1 MKILKFFAKK
11 EIVIEGVTVRFKAAS
26 EQSQEHAEELL
37 KKKEERY
44 RNCLEG
50 RDRGRK
56 TPPDAEYEAPIAE
69 EICETL
75 DEHNI
80 VTRNRYGA
88 RVLNTDE
95 LLFLDIDYVPPRF
108 GEWFAGLFGKKV
120 PDVKTRIFRRIEE
133 LSGLPEFDG
142 VGFRVYET
150 CRGVRLLLSTRA
162 KTVLRSPEMAP
173 LFRKFGADP
182 LYSELCVRQ
191 NCCRAR
197 LTPKPARIRMKT
209 LLKFRFP
216 YKEEEKEAIHAWL
229 TEYEAKSKN
238 YAVCRLAAR
247 YGKRFTSPAVEFH
260 DRVTGAESRLPLA

>member
-108 GEWFAGLFGKKV
+108 GEWFA
-120 PDVKTRIFRRIEE
+120 
-133 LSGLPEFDG
+133 
-142 VGFRVYET
+142 
-150 CRGVRLLLSTRA
+150 
-162 KTVLRSPEMAP
+162 
-173 LFRKFGADP
+173 
-182 LYSELCVRQ
+182 
-191 NCCRAR
+191 
-197 LTPKPARIRMKT
+197 
-209 LLKFRFP
+209 
-216 YKEEEKEAIHAWL
+216 
-229 TEYEAKSKN
+229 
-238 YAVCRLAAR
+238 
-247 YGKRFTSPAVEFH
+247 
-260 DRVTGAESRLPLA
+260 